1 LPSTPAPAIW
11 VVGVTSDRVDALG
24 ADPDPQPPHVTT
36 NAAAIETATA
46 AIDCL
51 PSTRP
56 TLTSGDFGADYD
68 SL

>member
-1 LPSTPAPAIW
+1 

-24 ADPDPQPPHVTT
+24 ADPAPQPPHVTT
-36 NAAAIETATA
+36 TAVATETAAAT
-46 AIDCL
+46 IDSL

-56 TLTSGDFGADYD
+56 TLTFGKFGAIYD